1 MCEERSARLLLLIS
15 LILLLVL
22 PTSSSAYLDEIWL
35 VNTDVELINGPG
47 TIRLAGMGNLTIA
60 IEDENN
66 EVNLYDFTGNV
77 ASLILDKDTRN
88 ADSWAGYST
97 WHDSKDGV
105 RWQDMGIWESGG
117 LVVLRGEDYAGGASF
132 AARLLDLYRVND
144 EGFRNILR
152 IGFPISEVAV
162 PDTSFI
168 DTEVTSNVV
177 EGYYAH
183 KLLGMAFVGARG
195 WGSFEGDDKP
205 VTFYYDMGSKLND
218 VGVGLGV
225 VLVPFDWVQIGG
237 SVDFGSQAVEV
248 SSKDAFHDDLYK
260 RERSTTT
267 LSSHA
272 LLSLMG
278 KVRGVMNYKHF
289 SFDADQTLNMNW
301 SDLYILNPEDV
312 DVRQKLKVSAE
323 ATECDFFAT
332 RWIVSDLGLP
342 LTVSGY
348 FDLMQEE
355 AWEYAEPN
363 VLLWIEEYDEV
374 MEQWNLGG
382 GASYHIGGK
391 ATVGMEVRV
400 NRGKQESRL
409 PHEEGRFD
417 FKAVDIRGGGELRL
431 LNWLALRGGFSQC
444 SEERRMGIPENDFTA
459 TTYTVGAGCYL
470 LENQLTVDA
479 AFLNKVTEPE
489 QDLGAGRETT
499 YQALMIYGR
508 FLF

>member
-1 MCEERSARLLLLIS
+1 M
-15 LILLLVL
+15 
-22 PTSSSAYLDEIWL
+22 
-35 VNTDVELINGPG
+35 
-47 TIRLAGMGNLTIA
+47 
-60 IEDENN
+60 
-66 EVNLYDFTGNV
+66 
-77 ASLILDKDTRN
+77 
-88 ADSWAGYST
+88 
-97 WHDSKDGV
+97 
-105 RWQDMGIWESGG
+105 
-117 LVVLRGEDYAGGASF
+117 
-132 AARLLDLYRVND
+132 
-144 EGFRNILR
+144 
-152 IGFPISEVAV
+152 
-162 PDTSFI
+162 
-168 DTEVTSNVV
+168 
-177 EGYYAH
+177 
-183 KLLGMAFVGARG
+183 
-195 WGSFEGDDKP
+195 
-205 VTFYYDMGSKLND
+205 
-218 VGVGLGV
+218 
-225 VLVPFDWVQIGG
+225 
-237 SVDFGSQAVEV
+237 DFGSQAVEV